1 MADRKHRAEDDW
13 TTEERHLEEDA
24 TDPWVSPCHVEP
36 PTRFCQASPRLQPI
50 PLTPAPELLED
61 WHPIQDEAAALW
73 RPSAARRS
81 SDEAAELRPEDPTW
95 ENRPGTTVE
104 YRWRTA
110 DETEDSEQV
119 PLPRRRVQN
128 WDVDTGARTMRFPR
142 QRNRPRRR
150 WRAGRR
156 R

>member
-1 MADRKHRAEDDW
+1 MSDRKQRPEEDW
-13 TTEERHLEEDA
+13 TTEDCHREEDP
-24 TDPWVSPCHVEP
+24 TDPWACPGPFEP
-36 PTRFCQASPRLQPI
+36 PTRFCQPTPRLQPI
-50 PLTPAPELLED
+50 PLTPAPEL
-61 WHPIQDEAAALW
+61 
-73 RPSAARRS
+73 RS
-81 SDEAAELRPEDPTW
+81 SRPTGDEAAERWRPAEPRPEDPTW

-110 DETEDSEQV
+110 DDPEDSEQI
-119 PLPRRRVQN
+119 PLPRRHVQS